1 MGRRTL
7 LLIAALVV
15 AALGTV
21 LIFLYV
27 KGINDRALE
36 GQNPVSVLVATAEIP
51 AGTTGDAAQAAGLLE
66 KKTIAADSAAPGALS
81 DITPVADQ
89 VALAP
94 IFTGQQ
100 ILQQQFGPSGSAAA
114 GVIPEG
120 KVAISIQLGDPQRA
134 AAFLDNQPGTNVAI
148 FLTAARPAGQPNA
161 GESATQVLLPTVP
174 VIATG
179 GTTTLTKTQTN
190 PDGTQVES
198 SYPVALLTLAVDQ
211 AQAQKIIF
219 GQTQGELYFA
229 ILTDKSVPVAP
240 GVAVDARNLFQ

>member
-7 LLIAALVV
+7 LLIAAVVV
-15 AALGTV
+15 AALGTA

-66 KKTIAADSAAPGALS
+66 KKTVAADSVAPGALS
-81 DITPVADQ
+81 EITPVANL
-89 VALAP
+89 VTLAP
-94 IFTGQQ
+94 IFLGQQ
-100 ILQQQFGPSGSAAA
+100 VLQQMFGAPGSSAA

-120 KVAISIQLGDPQRA
+120 KVAVSIQLGDPQRA

-148 FLTAARPAGQPNA
+148 FLTSARPEGQPNA
-161 GESATQVLLPTVP
+161 GQQATQVLLPSVQ

-179 GTTTLTKTQTN
+179 GTTTLTETQTN
-190 PDGTQVES
+190 PDGTQVETA
-198 SYPVALLTLAVDQ
+198 YPVALLTLAVDQ

-219 GQTQGELYFA
+219 AQSQGELYFA
-229 ILTDKSVPVAP
+229 ILTDKSVPIAP
-240 GVAVDARNLFQ
+240 GVAVDPQNLFQ